1 MTIAKSF
8 AVGKFTVT
16 FDEWD
21 AFVNETGYDAGSKC
35 WMFEDGKYEE
45 RSGRSWRNPGFPQT
59 GSHPAACLSWNDAKA
74 YVAWL
79 SKKIGKPYRLLS
91 ESEWE
96 YAARAGTTTP
106 FWWGST
112 ISTSQANYN
121 GNYTYNNG
129 PKGEYRIGTVP
140 VDSFAPNA
148 FGLYNVHGNV
158 YQWVEDCY
166 ADSYAGAPVDGSAKT
181 TGDCNERVLR
191 GGSWSDLPRYLRA
204 ANRIRND
211 PDVRDNGIGFRLART
226 LNP

>member
-1 MTIAKSF
+1 
-8 AVGKFTVT
+8 
-16 FDEWD
+16 
-21 AFVNETGYDAGSKC
+21 
-35 WMFEDGKYEE
+35 
-45 RSGRSWRNPGFPQT
+45 
-59 GSHPAACLSWNDAKA
+59 
-74 YVAWL
+74 VAWL